1 MKRLIL
7 LFGVI
12 SITLFLAF
20 PALSQERTS
29 RKELQGY
36 WVIEPTEGRNEYPI
50 YVIFIGNKEFYF
62 FDNPIEIC
70 KNKDT
75 IEEIYGFNDSCPIYR
90 YEELKDSGDY
100 FFSYESKYIQT
111 KDDTEPFLCGIIMG
125 GVHLDQMTKKDT
137 IMILTYLGGQAYTI
151 YKKIPRLPEHVE
163 KCLEERG
170 IEYKMKKKKKNNH

>member
-1 MKRLIL
+1 MKRLTL

-20 PALSQERTS
+20 PTLSQERTS

-36 WVIEPTEGRNEYPI
+36 WVIEPTEGRNKYPI

-62 FDNPIEIC
+62 FDNPNEIC

-75 IEEIYGFNDSCPIYR
+75 IEEIYGFNDSCEIYTW
-90 YEELKDSGDY
+90 EDLKDSGYYY
-100 FFSYESKYIQT
+100 FSEASRYYGKEDHVKGS
-111 KDDTEPFLCGIIMG
+111 PCGIIMG

-137 IMILTYLGGQAYTI
+137 IMILTYLGGQTYTI

-170 IEYKMKKKKKNNH
+170 IEYKIKKKNNH

>member
-12 SITLFLAF
+12 SITFFLTF
-20 PALSQERTS
+20 PTLSQERTS

-36 WVIEPTEGRNEYPI
+36 WVIEPDEEIDYPI
-50 YVIFIGNKEFYF
+50 YIIFIGNKEIDF
-62 FDNPIEIC
+62 FDNKKKTC
-70 KNKDT
+70 KNKSID
-75 IEEIYGFNDSCPIYR
+75 ESQYGFNDTCPIYR
-90 YEELKDSGDY
+90 FDELKDSGIY

-125 GVHLDQMTKKDT
+125 GVHLDRMTKKDT
-137 IMILTYLGGQAYTI
+137 IMILTYLGGQTYTI

-170 IEYKMKKKKKNNH
+170 IEYKIKKKNNH

>member
-1 MKRLIL
+1 MKRILIT
-7 LFGVI
+7 I
-12 SITLFLAF
+12 SLIFLITN
-20 PALSQERTS
+20 LSAQEKTS
-29 RKELQGY
+29 RKDLQGY
-36 WVIEPTEGRNEYPI
+36 WVTGPDEEVDYPVYKI
-50 YVIFIGNKEFYF
+50 YIGNKEYIFY
-62 FDNPIEIC
+62 DDQNYKCKDKLIIESQ
-70 KNKDT
+70 
-75 IEEIYGFNDSCPIYR
+75 YGFNDTCPIYR
-90 YEELKDSGDY
+90 FDELKDSGDY

-170 IEYKMKKKKKNNH
+170 IEYKIKKKNNH